1 MSTNTLETQYF
12 PLIEAQYPGLL
23 AGLVSPRIQTL
34 SIEIDD
40 IEAACE
46 AAIREEEIDPADAPL
61 TPYTEVLDDVR
72 SHNPGIPL
80 PQGILMLAI
89 QHGDA
94 EIPNRIAIPV
104 RFGDAS

>member
-1 MSTNTLETQYF
+1 MRTDTLDAQYF
-12 PLIEAQYPGLL
+12 PLIETQFPGLL
-23 AGLVSPRIQTL
+23 AGLDSPRIQAL

-40 IEAACE
+40 IDAACE
-46 AAIREEEIDPADAPL
+46 AAIREEEVDPDDAPL

-80 PQGILMLAI
+80 PQGILMLVI

-94 EIPNRIAIPV
+94 ETPSRMAIPV
-104 RFGDAS
+104 RVGATS